1 MERNSGS
8 TIGLGNANG
17 GVLNFNKSIAFGT
30 FWMEQR
36 RLYQK
41 KKRRKKKKKKKEES
55 HSDFILLVYIIP
67 NLYWQVVC

>member
-41 KKRRKKKKKKKEES
+41 KRRKKKKKKQQKKATVTS
-55 HSDFILLVYIIP
+55 SF
-67 NLYWQVVC
+67 